1 MKAAHNLL
9 QLGITNLC
17 VIGGDGSLT
26 GANIF
31 RKEWSGLL
39 EELAREG
46 VSLSPRT
53 LLSWGSVSPIRLPI
67 PSESFEFI
75 HSACLTVPEVF
86 AAGGDA
92 DLTVATSALIFVPQ
106 IMTVTIIRIT
116 FIPPSYVPGM
126 APLLT

>member
-1 MKAAHNLL
+1 MCDRRGRESHRGQYLP
-9 QLGITNLC
+9 
-17 VIGGDGSLT
+17 
-26 GANIF
+26 
-31 RKEWSGLL
+31 
-39 EELAREG
+39 EG
-46 VSLSPRT
+46 VEWAAGGAGP
-53 LLSWGSVSPIRLPI
+53 GGCVSVSTHITLVGLCLPI

-106 IMTVTIIRIT
+106 MMTVTVIRIT